1 MTFAQ
6 TGSVKGTLTDK
17 QMNNEP
23 LPFANVL
30 IKDSSKGTT
39 SDFDGL
45 YTIDDLA
52 PGTYVVEFSF
62 VGYQTIEKTIAIS
75 VNQIVTLDL
84 SLSPSA
90 AALDEVVIK
99 TSLRRDTET
108 VLLLEQKKATTIKES
123 IGSVE
128 LAKLGI
134 SNAASATTKISGIS
148 KSEGNG
154 EVFVRGLGDRYLYTT
169 LNGLPI
175 PSDDIEKKN
184 INLSL
189 FTTRLI
195 ESIDVSKTS
204 SSRLSADQASGN
216 VNISTKELIGN
227 KLLSG
232 STSSSVNSNV
242 ISNGV
247 FSNFKVTPNNEH
259 ITVGFYSTNLST
271 REALTNESWTPG
283 TISAPIN
290 TSFSVSAG
298 AKIGEKVKV
307 LATLGQSSNFEYREG
322 VFREFRGNFI
332 DDTIPDATR
341 WRKTVA
347 TSGLVTGKYRA
358 NDGNTFEITSL
369 FINKIQ
375 DEVFEGGRAGTA
387 TIFEETNVGEAFQFI
402 RDQNTKKTLAS
413 ITQLSGKNTLGQ
425 KNTLDWALGYNYLGA
440 DEPNRIRN
448 EVNFNFAE
456 DPTLV

>member
-1 MTFAQ
+1 M
-6 TGSVKGTLTDK
+6 
-17 QMNNEP
+17 
-23 LPFANVL
+23 
-30 IKDSSKGTT
+30 
-39 SDFDGL
+39 
-45 YTIDDLA
+45 
-52 PGTYVVEFSF
+52 
-62 VGYQTIEKTIAIS
+62 
-75 VNQIVTLDL
+75 
-84 SLSPSA
+84 
-90 AALDEVVIK
+90 
-99 TSLRRDTET
+99 
-108 VLLLEQKKATTIKES
+108 
-123 IGSVE
+123 
-128 LAKLGI
+128 
-134 SNAASATTKISGIS
+134 
-148 KSEGNG
+148 
-154 EVFVRGLGDRYLYTT
+154 
-169 LNGLPI
+169 
-175 PSDDIEKKN
+175 
-184 INLSL
+184 
-189 FTTRLI
+189 
-195 ESIDVSKTS
+195 SKTS

-307 LATLGQSSNFEYREG
+307 LASLGQSSNFEYREG

-387 TIFEETNVGEAFQFI
+387 IIFEETNVGEAFQFI

-456 DPTLV
+456 DPTLVQLGRNGGFQQRKTIQKIQDIEYNGRINNELVIKNTDHTSFKVDFGGTYRNKERNFDSQFFGIQETALDAINPTSIDALSESLPNKTLQMGC

>member
-1 MTFAQ
+1 M
-6 TGSVKGTLTDK
+6 
-17 QMNNEP
+17 
-23 LPFANVL
+23 
-30 IKDSSKGTT
+30 
-39 SDFDGL
+39 
-45 YTIDDLA
+45 
-52 PGTYVVEFSF
+52 
-62 VGYQTIEKTIAIS
+62 
-75 VNQIVTLDL
+75 
-84 SLSPSA
+84 
-90 AALDEVVIK
+90 
-99 TSLRRDTET
+99 
-108 VLLLEQKKATTIKES
+108 
-123 IGSVE
+123 E

-184 INLSL
+184 IDLGL

-195 ESIDVSKTS
+195 ESIDVSKTTS
-204 SSRLSADQASGN
+204 ARLSADQASGN

-247 FSNFKVTPNNEH
+247 FSNFKVSPNNEN
-259 ITVGFYSTNLST
+259 ITVGFYSRNLNT
-271 REALTNESWTPG
+271 REALTNESWTPR
-283 TISAPIN
+283 TISNPIN

-347 TSGLVTGKYRA
+347 TSGLVSGKYRA

-387 TIFEETNVGEAFQFI
+387 TIFEETNVAEAFQFI

-413 ITQLSGKNTLGQ
+413 ITQLLGKN
-425 KNTLDWALGYNYLGA
+425 NY
-440 DEPNRIRN
+440 
-448 EVNFNFAE
+448 
-456 DPTLV
+456 